1 MSDEEY
7 RKIFQKKLKYY
18 MTLNNKTQADLIND
32 LGFSSSTI
40 SNWCTGLKLPRMGK
54 IQLLADYFGI
64 NKSDLIEDKTITND
78 VVTIKSRTLEKQLLS
93 SFNKLNDDN
102 KKKAITYTEN
112 LLKIEEMENEHL
124 LVKAAHNDFANDEE
138 EQKLMRE
145 DLDEL

>member
-124 LVKAAHNDFANDEE
+124 LVKAAHNDFAEDEK
-138 EQKLMRE
+138 EQKLMQE
-145 DLDEL
+145 DIDEL

>member
-64 NKSDLIEDKTITND
+64 NKSDLIEDKTVTND
-78 VVTIKSRTLEKQLLS
+78 VVTIKSRALEKQLLS

-124 LVKAAHNDFANDEE
+124 QVMAAHNDFAEDEE
-138 EQKLMRE
+138 EQKLMQE
-145 DLDEL
+145 DIDEL